1 MDGACAAG
9 VRGEVVW
16 VKVARL
22 LDGPR
27 TIVSLALADLAISI
41 SAI

>member
-27 TIVSLALADLAISI
+27 TIVSASGTPEQIIGSG
-41 SAI
+41 